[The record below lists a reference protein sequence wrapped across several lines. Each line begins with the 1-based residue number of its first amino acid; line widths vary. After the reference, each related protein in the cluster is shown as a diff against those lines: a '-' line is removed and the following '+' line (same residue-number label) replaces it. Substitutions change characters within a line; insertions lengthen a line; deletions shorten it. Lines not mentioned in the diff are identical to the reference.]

1 MSKSFFEFKKGDQL
15 PGAPDIKSD
24 PNPAMTLPD
33 EVLKDELKRRQLG
46 VFPSDV
52 FPVEL
57 SPWLNYLLVDFKVE
71 PSWVG
76 LSLLAAAST
85 AIGSGL
91 RGQMGSFSEKLSI
104 YGVLV
109 GMTSSGKSVS
119 VDHMFM
125 PIKEIQKELDLENRE
140 AENQKMEDGS
150 INYQKKGIITEDT
163 TFGSFVELLLQNPKG
178 VSKVYDEL
186 STFFDDME
194 RFKTVNAGEDKFW
207 LKVWNSRADHR
218 ISRKGKAEMIIPEET
233 LFCNIFG
240 GTQPAFLRHF
250 YIKTRFESGFSSRFL
265 FAIQDKYEILSI
277 DPDIQ
282 MPENAYQVYRE
293 MIHTLYETYRPN
305 RHGDQPKAAKFTKEA
320 TEIYRVWQNKWHRKL
335 KDINNDV
342 EKDAKAGIFGKMKQ
356 YVIRFATILKAMDSA
371 IPPVVFSPEFREIEG
386 RYVTSATRLADYFI
400 DSGYDAYDRVN
411 KQTLIPPEVMQFLA
425 ILKAQN
431 YNITKTA
438 DAYGT
443 YPKKVRQLIQKCHKE
458 YPNYFK

>member
-1 MSKSFFEFKKGDQL
+1 
-15 PGAPDIKSD
+15 
-24 PNPAMTLPD
+24 MTLPD

-57 SPWLNYLLVDFKVE
+57 GPWLNYLLVDFKVE
-71 PSWVG
+71 PAWVG

-125 PIKEIQKELDLENRE
+125 PIKEIQKELDQENRE
-140 AENQKMEDGS
+140 AENQKLEDGS
-150 INYQKKGIITEDT
+150 MNYQKKGIITEDT
-163 TFGSFVELLLQNPKG
+163 TFGSFVELLFQNPKG

-194 RFKTVNAGEDKFW
+194 RFKTINAGEDKFW

-250 YIKTRFESGFSSRFL
+250 YIKNRFESGFSSRFL

-282 MPENAYQVYRE
+282 MPESAYEIYRS
-293 MIHTLYETYRPN
+293 MIKCLYDTYKPN
-305 RHGDQPKAAKFTKEA
+305 RHGEQPKTAKFTKDA
-320 TEIYRVWQNKWHRKL
+320 TDIYRVWQNKWQSNL
-335 KDINNDV
+335 MSINNDI

-356 YVIRFATILKAMDSA
+356 YLIRFATILKAMDCA
-371 IPPVVFSPEFREIEG
+371 IPPVTFSPEFHTIEG
-386 RYVTSATRLADYFI
+386 PYVSSATRLADYFI
-400 DSGYDAYDRVN
+400 ESGYDAYDRVN
-411 KQTLIPPEVMQFLA
+411 KQTQIPPEVMEFLA
-425 ILKAQN
+425 ILKATG
-431 YNITKTA
+431 YNISETA
-438 DAYGT
+438 RKYNT
-443 YPKKVRQLIQKCHKE
+443 NRPHIRRLIQKYHKE
-458 YPNYFK
+458 YPSYFK